1 MGIGGST
8 LRAVRWGWYRMKRGY
23 SDFVVKRRSNVAE
36 KKEGGVQVGFE
47 ERSWK
52 AAVEE
57 GADKRTVEWKHL

>member
-1 MGIGGST
+1 
-8 LRAVRWGWYRMKRGY
+8 MKRGY
-23 SDFVVKRRSNVAE
+23 SNFVVQRRSNVAE

-52 AAVEE
+52 GTVEE